1 MECLAHA
8 AAVGR
13 VLPCVIAMLIVSV
26 SASVASQAPDRTE
39 TTVREVLQQYS
50 TALASLDAE
59 AVKKVQPSID
69 VESLK
74 KAFREMRT
82 LDVAIDAVK
91 VLSSEPS
98 MARVS
103 CRVTQTLTPKA
114 GSKRSTA
121 VTRVMR
127 LRRLDSGWVIDSFER

>member
-1 MECLAHA
+1 MQPVAR
-8 AAVGR
+8 AVMRNALVR
-13 VLPCVIAMLIVSV
+13 VTALLIA
-26 SASVASQAPDRTE
+26 SASAGFADQAVDRTE
-39 TTVREVLQQYS
+39 VNVREVLQQYS

-59 AVKKVQPSID
+59 AVKRVQPSIN
-69 VESLK
+69 VESLR
-74 KAFREMRT
+74 KAFGEMKT
-82 LDVAIDAVK
+82 LDVAIDTIK
-91 VLSSEPS
+91 VLSSDAS
-98 MARVS
+98 IARVS

>member
-1 MECLAHA
+1 MELVARTVIRRA
-8 AAVGR
+8 LVR
-13 VLPCVIAMLIVSV
+13 VTALLMA
-26 SASVASQAPDRTE
+26 SASAGFAAQAVDRTE
-39 TTVREVLQQYS
+39 VNVREVLQQYS

-59 AVKKVQPSID
+59 AVKKVQPSIN
-69 VESLK
+69 VESLR

-82 LDVAIDAVK
+82 LDVAIDTIK
-91 VLSSEPS
+91 VLSSDPS
-98 MARVS
+98 IARVS

-121 VTRVMR
+121 VTRVLR

>member
-1 MECLAHA
+1 MESSACLLR
-8 AAVGR
+8 R
-13 VLPCVIAMLIVSV
+13 VLVTLTAIALASATVSV
-26 SASVASQAPDRTE
+26 AAQSQDRTE
-39 TTVREVLQQYS
+39 AAARELLQQYS

-69 VESLK
+69 LETLR
-74 KAFREMRT
+74 KAFREMKT
-82 LDVAIDAVK
+82 LDVSIDAIK

-98 MARVS
+98 VARVS

-121 VTRVMR
+121 VTRVLR
-127 LRRLDSGWVIDSFER
+127 LRRLEGGWVIDSFER